1 MERTQD
7 EILASLPRRLKDALD
22 ARVAEAPDAPAIWQ
36 GERLWSYAEL
46 AAGIEAARDR
56 LIEAGVRPG
65 DRVALVIENSVAAV
79 AYVYAVTALDAWAV
93 MVNARFTP
101 REIGVIAETSGARL
115 AVYAAGDSEAAA
127 AHAAAAGAAPEA
139 SPHFGAVAIGPA
151 DPNAVPEPVEQ
162 SSEQIGAMIFTSG
175 TTGRPKGAMIS
186 HRALLYQSAIVAE
199 RREFGPGDCPYVVAP
214 MVHVLGLAGMVLPL
228 LYAGAAMEL
237 AARFDPEKVLAEL
250 GEGRLTHLYGA
261 APMIAALVGRAQ
273 GGTIKAPRLKEVL
286 AGGAP
291 IDPAL
296 RESAARVFGMA
307 LGTGYAATEFTPISA
322 STPANP
328 PNPGAV
334 GRPWH
339 GMEFRLVDEAGNEVP
354 RGEIGEV
361 WCRGPNAMSGYY
373 RDPEATAAIMRPGG
387 WVAIGDLARLD
398 EDGQIHLV
406 GRLKDLIIRS
416 GFNVYPAEVEGV
428 LTSHPDV
435 LIAAVVG
442 RPVEGNEEVVAFV
455 EPAPG
460 HEIDTDALAAFA
472 AERLAAY
479 KKPARYIVLDAVPVG
494 PTGKIDKVA
503 LRERAGALESSRPEN
518 R

>member
-1 MERTQD
+1 MERTSD
-7 EILASLPRRLKDALD
+7 EILASLPRRLIDAL
-22 ARVAEAPDAPAIWQ
+22 ATRVAEAPAAPAIWQ
-36 GERLWSYAEL
+36 GARCWSYAQL
-46 AAGIEAARDR
+46 AAGIEAARVR
-56 LIEAGVRPG
+56 LAAAGVRPG

-93 MVNARFTP
+93 MINARFTA
-101 REIGVIAETSGARL
+101 REIGIIRTSAGARL
-115 AVYAAGDSEAAA
+115 AVYSTGDSDAAA
-127 AHAAAAGAAPEA
+127 RHADEAGAVSEE
-139 SPHFGAVAIGPA
+139 SEHFGAVAIGPA
-151 DPNAVPEPVEQ
+151 DPSAVPEPIVE
-162 SSEQIGAMIFTSG
+162 SAEQIGAMIFTSG
-175 TTGRPKGAMIS
+175 TTGRPKGAMLS

-199 RREFGPGDCPYVVAP
+199 RRAFGPGDCAYVVAP

-237 AARFDPEKVLAEL
+237 AARFDPETVLAEL
-250 GEGRLTHLYGA
+250 REGRLTHLYGA
-261 APMIAALVGRAQ
+261 APMIAALVGRA
-273 GGTIKAPRLKEVL
+273 GAGTITAPRLKEVL

-296 RESAARVFGMA
+296 RDTAARVFGMA

-328 PNPGAV
+328 SNPGAV

-339 GMEFRLVDEAGNEVP
+339 GMDFRLVDEAGDEVP
-354 RGEIGEV
+354 QGEVGEV

-373 RDPEATAAIMRPGG
+373 RDPDATAAIMRPGG
-387 WVAIGDLARLD
+387 WIAIGDLARLD

-428 LTSHPDV
+428 LTGHSDV

-442 RPVEGNEEVVAFV
+442 RPVEGNEEVIAFV
-455 EPAPG
+455 EPIPD
-460 HEIDTDALAAFA
+460 HTLDTDDLATFA
-472 AERLAAY
+472 AERLAPY
-479 KKPARYIVLDAVPVG
+479 KKPARIVVLECVPVG

-503 LRERAGALESSRPEN
+503 LRERAAALD
-518 R
+518 